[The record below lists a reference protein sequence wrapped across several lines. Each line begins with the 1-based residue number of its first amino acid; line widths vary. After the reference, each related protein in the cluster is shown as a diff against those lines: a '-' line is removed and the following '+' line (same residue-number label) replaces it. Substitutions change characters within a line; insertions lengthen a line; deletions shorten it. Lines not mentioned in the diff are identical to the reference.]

1 MSDINKLY
9 RPRERRCAWCGGL
22 VICRDA
28 NSWGYKLRDYRNPKS
43 SNKVVFCGWP
53 CLQAFRSEYGPQK
66 ERMVLK

>member
-22 VICRDA
+22 VICHRVDD
-28 NSWGYKLRDYRNPKS
+28 WRYKCRDYRKGKNGGT
-43 SNKVVFCGWP
+43 VVFCSWP